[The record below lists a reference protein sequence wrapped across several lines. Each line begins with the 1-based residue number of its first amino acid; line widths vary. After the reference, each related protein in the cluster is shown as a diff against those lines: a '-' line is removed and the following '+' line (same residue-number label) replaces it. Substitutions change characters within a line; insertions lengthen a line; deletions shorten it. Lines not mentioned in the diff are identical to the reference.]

1 MPDSTNSTSTSSTM
15 PNDPFPPYTIHM
27 WFPWQNGDCEY
38 LLRYTR
44 WYLGETNETGFVL
57 EPIGENRS
65 DFHQQL
71 MGHSLDKAIRDL
83 KRIMLRKH
91 IPDELPVI
99 AELLVKDGKGRI
111 VAINDP
117 ELPPSPPD
125 LDIIPY

>member
-57 EPIGENRS
+57 EPIGKNRS
-65 DFHQQL
+65 DFHQRL
-71 MGHSLDKAIRDL
+71 MASNLDRARHTVN
-83 KRIMLRKH
+83 RWESH
-91 IPDELPVI
+91 VPDELPIV
-99 AELLVKDGKGRI
+99 ARLLVEDLNGRV

-117 ELPPSPPD
+117 ELPPSPPNPN
-125 LDIIPY
+125 IIPD